1 MVLPLARSIS
11 LSLLFSSA
19 LSFTPCPLLGPAY
32 PPFILN
38 TNDTIVGSA
47 LENLTAKFDR
57 LIETGTGP
65 NGDASPNTT
74 FSIALFSVNKG
85 TTENEPFFWEY
96 HHTAPALRRTSH
108 LSRNVTKDSIYR
120 IGGLTEVFT
129 VWSLLLLEGDQIF
142 NDPVVKYLPELET
155 TSQGWRDA
163 ISQVQWPDVT
173 VGQLASHMSGIAR
186 DC

>member
-1 MVLPLARSIS
+1 MISPLAQYIS
-11 LSLLFSSA
+11 LSLLFSST
-19 LSFTPCPLLGPAY
+19 LSY
-32 PPFILN
+32 PPFVLN

-47 LENLTAKFDR
+47 LENLTARFDQ

-65 NGDASPNTT
+65 NGDVSPNTT
-74 FSIALFSVNKG
+74 FSIALFSANKD
-85 TTENEPFFWEY
+85 TTEPEPFFWEY
-96 HHTAPALRRTSH
+96 HYTAPALRKTNY

-129 VWSLLLLEGDQIF
+129 VWSLLEGDQIF
-142 NDPVVKYLPELET
+142 NDPAIKYLPELAN
-155 TSQGWRDA
+155 TSQGQLDT
-163 ISQVQWPDVT
+163 ISQVQWSDVT